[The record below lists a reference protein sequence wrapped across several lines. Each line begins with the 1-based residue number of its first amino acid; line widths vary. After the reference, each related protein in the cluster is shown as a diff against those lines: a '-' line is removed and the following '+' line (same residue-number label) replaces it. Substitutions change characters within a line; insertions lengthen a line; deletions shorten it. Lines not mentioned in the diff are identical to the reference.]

1 MHKPLLLA
9 HQVLRRTGERKKS
22 KIKKTISQARFTK
35 DVVDNNASQNDYMMR
50 RVNKSR
56 TVLIKSIAR
65 KLHTTRNSLLRITT
79 TTTITK
85 QKLLHNRETSRYK
98 PWPSCI
104 TITTTKTKRGT
115 KQQSVPKNVHF
126 VGLTLSSITS
136 PIQVITSSDSSCLA
150 IMLCI
155 NDTTRKH
162 KRQHNYIF
170 YTHPPW
176 TSARML
182 HFNNKTWVLI

>member
-65 KLHTTRNSLLRITT
+65 NVHTTRNSLLRITT

-85 QKLLHNRETSRYK
+85 KNYSITGKLHATSLDLLA
-98 PWPSCI
+98 S

-170 YTHPPW
+170 YTHPP
-176 TSARML
+176 
-182 HFNNKTWVLI
+182 